1 MASTY
6 TTSLKIQEIGNG
18 EQSGIWGTTTNTN
31 WTLIEQAIAGVE
43 FIVMA
48 NANYTL
54 TSNNGTLDEARNAVI
69 VATGVNSSTYQVIAP
84 LVPKVYIISNQTSGG
99 YPITI
104 GGTSG
109 SVITVDNG
117 VTTQVYCDGSDFY
130 PAITNSL
137 PITGGILTGPVAGP
151 SATFLAY
158 NETVTTPTI
167 VGNALVLNCAASNI
181 FSIYLNSNITGLG
194 FVNVPISG
202 LAFSM
207 SLFFTADGTQ
217 RTITWPASVRFP
229 NGLPPTM
236 TLSSGKVDT
245 IVLTTFNGGTT
256 WFAYVA
262 GQNS

>member
-1 MASTY
+1 MSSTY

-31 WTLIEQAIAGVE
+31 WNLVEQAIAGVQP
-43 FIVMA
+43 ITMA

-54 TSNNGTLDEARNAVI
+54 TDNNGALDEARNAVL
-69 VATGVNSSTYQVIAP
+69 VVNGVNSAVYQIVAP
-84 LVPKVYIISNQTSGG
+84 LVPKTYIVSNQTVGG
-99 YPITI
+99 YAITI
-104 GGTSG
+104 GGSSG
-109 SVITVDNG
+109 SVITIDNG

-158 NETVTTPTI
+158 NETATSPSI
-167 VGNALVLNCAASNI
+167 IGGALLIDCSASNI
-181 FSIYLNSNITGLG
+181 FSVYLNSNISALG
-194 FVNVPISG
+194 FVNIPVAG
-202 LAFSM
+202 LSFSM
-207 SLFFTADGTQ
+207 SLFFTADGVQ

-229 NGLPPTM
+229 NGLAPTM